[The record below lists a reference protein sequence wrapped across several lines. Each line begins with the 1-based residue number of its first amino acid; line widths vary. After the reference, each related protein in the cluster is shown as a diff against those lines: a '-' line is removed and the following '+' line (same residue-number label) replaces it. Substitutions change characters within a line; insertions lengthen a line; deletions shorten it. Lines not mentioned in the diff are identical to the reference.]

1 MSRYDLGIAFSKSDF
16 PEVGNP
22 FSPDSK
28 NTAIKRKDKADYDDY
43 CRSVGLSLP
52 FSNERNKFFSTD
64 LYDSSYNGDSVNLHY
79 TYDEEIGKTYKFMG
93 MDISENFEAVIPMCN
108 GGGIIV
114 GPMFERSKVLE
125 EVSSSDYNNVRY
137 NYDFEVSDLY
147 DGVHK
152 IANTI
157 DEKSV
162 RKIVT
167 SLKNGGLYS
176 LQKQRGDSSNEY
188 TNFLDSYLTG
198 FVGDLFYSSVSSEK
212 LDFDS
217 ITLNLV
223 HTKEDKREKKTTP
236 GDLGKAVVGI
246 FIGALFKY
254 WANLSD
260 RYCAI
265 DSELSAFDLWSGL
278 NRRVIGESEFDER
291 FSKAITLTD
300 SVNGNIESR
309 MVSFSGISKN
319 GGVFD
324 QNIIRKQASGSIGS
338 VANILHGK
346 TTSYS
351 NLELKPVLMS
361 NVDQTDV
368 DVWSLTDE
376 ECQALSVLD
385 SLRYIDEDASMSR
398 ATYDMNDP
406 DQRGLFVKSAIRSYE
421 RNFREFK
428 PATQYDVNDALAD
441 LVERGDIESQPE
453 VTQNEYAND
462 SSLPGDVITSTD
474 GEVILKAN
482 VTDLVRILKLVRK
495 FSEEIK
501 KGF

>member
-1 MSRYDLGIAFSKSDF
+1 MSRYDLGIALNKNDFS
-16 PEVGNP
+16 EVGNP

-43 CRSVGLSLP
+43 CRSVGLSLL
-52 FSNERNKFFSTD
+52 NGNKRSKLYYTD
-64 LYDSSYNGDSVNLHY
+64 LYDSEYDKDTLDLHY

-108 GGGIIV
+108 GGGVIV
-114 GPMFERSKVLE
+114 GPMFDRDVFLKTVGYYDLSNISYSTGF
-125 EVSSSDYNNVRY
+125 SS
-137 NYDFEVSDLY
+137 SDLY
-147 DGVHK
+147 DGVK
-152 IANTI
+152 NLVKRI
-157 DEKSV
+157 DENDI

-176 LQKQRGDSSNEY
+176 LQKQRSNESEY
-188 TNFLDSYLTG
+188 VNFFDSYLSD
-198 FVGDLFYSSVSSEK
+198 FVNDLFDDSVSK
-212 LDFDS
+212 NKFDFDS

-223 HTKEDKREKKTTP
+223 HTKEESRDKNSGSTDSRKS
-236 GDLGKAVVGI
+236 VVSI
-246 FIGALFKY
+246 FIGALFRY
-254 WANLSD
+254 WADLSD
-260 RYCAI
+260 RYCTI
-265 DSELSAFDLWSGL
+265 NSELSALDLWSGL
-278 NRRVIGESEFDER
+278 NRRVIGDSEFDAR
-291 FSKAITLTD
+291 FSTAITLTD
-300 SVNGNIESR
+300 SVNGNIEEGV
-309 MVSFSGISKN
+309 VSFSGISKN

-324 QNIIRKQASGSIGS
+324 QNIIRKQAAGAINGFADTIYGRPS
-338 VANILHGK
+338 
-346 TTSYS
+346 SYS
-351 NLELKPVLMS
+351 TIDLKPVLMS

-368 DVWSLTDE
+368 DVWSLNDD

-421 RNFREFK
+421 RNFKEFK

-441 LVERGDIESQPE
+441 LVDRGDIESQPE

-495 FSEEIK
+495 FSEDIK

>member
-1 MSRYDLGIAFSKSDF
+1 MDSQKS
-16 PEVGNP
+16 
-22 FSPDSK
+22 
-28 NTAIKRKDKADYDDY
+28 
-43 CRSVGLSLP
+43 
-52 FSNERNKFFSTD
+52 
-64 LYDSSYNGDSVNLHY
+64 
-79 TYDEEIGKTYKFMG
+79 
-93 MDISENFEAVIPMCN
+93 
-108 GGGIIV
+108 IV
-114 GPMFERSKVLE
+114 R
-125 EVSSSDYNNVRY
+125 
-137 NYDFEVSDLY
+137 
-147 DGVHK
+147 
-152 IANTI
+152 
-157 DEKSV
+157 
-162 RKIVT
+162 
-167 SLKNGGLYS
+167 
-176 LQKQRGDSSNEY
+176 
-188 TNFLDSYLTG
+188 
-198 FVGDLFYSSVSSEK
+198 
-212 LDFDS
+212 
-217 ITLNLV
+217 
-223 HTKEDKREKKTTP
+223 
-236 GDLGKAVVGI
+236 I
-246 FIGALFKY
+246 FIGTLFRY
-254 WANLSD
+254 WADLSG
-260 RYCAI
+260 RYCTI
-265 DSELSAFDLWSGL
+265 DSELSALDLWSGL
-278 NRRVIGESEFDER
+278 NRRVIGDSEFDER
-291 FSKAITLTD
+291 FSTAITLTD
-300 SVNGNIESR
+300 SVNGNIEEGV
-309 MVSFSGISKN
+309 VSFSGISKN

-324 QNIIRKQASGSIGS
+324 QNIIRKQASGAIS
-338 VANILHGK
+338 VFASNIYGK
-346 TTSYS
+346 SSSYS
-351 NLELKPVLMS
+351 ALDLKPVLMS